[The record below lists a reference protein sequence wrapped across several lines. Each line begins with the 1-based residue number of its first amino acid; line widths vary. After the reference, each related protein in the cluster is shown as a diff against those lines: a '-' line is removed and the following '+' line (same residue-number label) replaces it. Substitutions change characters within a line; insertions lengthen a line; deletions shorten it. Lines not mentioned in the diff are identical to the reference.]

1 MVIQNACLELKSR
14 FELHAFHNNRS
25 IKCYHTDNGIFA
37 SKDFHQSCIQQK
49 QRIKFCGVN
58 AHHENGIAERHI
70 RTIIEHARTMLI
82 RAMLSW
88 PDIIQEQ
95 LWPYAVRLAV
105 DIHNFT
111 PGLPASLAM
120 KFFLASKATSVYL
133 TSTHLVVQSS
143 SLIHLCNKAT
153 RFLDEN
159 PAPELEFI

>member
-111 PGLPASLAM
+111 PGPSGLSRDEIFSGIKGRFCLSNFHPFGCPVFVLDPSLQQGH
-120 KFFLASKATSVYL
+120 K
-133 TSTHLVVQSS
+133 
-143 SLIHLCNKAT
+143 IP
-153 RFLDEN
+153 R
-159 PAPELEFI
+159 